1 MEHSPKIKKLLVKL
15 ENKLFDIFYTEVIH
29 YYKKPGRYEEM
40 PLELDLKCT
49 KMIKNFLSKAP
60 VFFQGENPKLT
71 DVPNEAIFALKVKL
85 NDMMENY
92 NNPDAIQLNN
102 NNEPFTLE
110 QILKARKKVNK
121 TNKVNLK
128 ERKLQSELRKKEAH
142 ELEEQRKREE
152 QGKRNKSFENKLNN
166 FANDPILKGITSKD
180 KKLLSSTFRKMPP
193 KPRTFTRST
202 KPEEQKKKMPPNK
215 EVTQKK
221 TMPPPPKPRTKQ
233 FTQQKRTMLPNKQ
246 GTQQKITIPLLKP
259 RYPKP
264 SRRKEQP
271 TGPSAKGP
279 SLAGTGAKG
288 PNVSLNN

>member
-1 MEHSPKIKKLLVKL
+1 MEHSPKVKKLLVKL

-29 YYKKPGRYEEM
+29 YYKKPGRYDEM

-128 ERKLQSELRKKEAH
+128 ERKLQSELRKKEALK
-142 ELEEQRKREE
+142 LEEKRK
-152 QGKRNKSFENKLNN
+152 
-166 FANDPILKGITSKD
+166 
-180 KKLLSSTFRKMPP
+180 
-193 KPRTFTRST
+193 
-202 KPEEQKKKMPPNK
+202 K
-215 EVTQKK
+215 E
-221 TMPPPPKPRTKQ
+221 
-233 FTQQKRTMLPNKQ
+233 
-246 GTQQKITIPLLKP
+246 
-259 RYPKP
+259 
-264 SRRKEQP
+264 
-271 TGPSAKGP
+271 
-279 SLAGTGAKG
+279 
-288 PNVSLNN
+288 